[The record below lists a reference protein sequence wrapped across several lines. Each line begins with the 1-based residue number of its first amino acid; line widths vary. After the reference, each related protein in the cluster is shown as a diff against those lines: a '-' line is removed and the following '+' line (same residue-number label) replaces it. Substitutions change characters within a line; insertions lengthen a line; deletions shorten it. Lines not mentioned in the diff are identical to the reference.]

1 MDADTAAV
9 PEYQHGRRAY
19 SIEEIRAMQPGE
31 LAAMLP
37 NAERVIG
44 NLLADTAERMAAE
57 EGQVAA

>member
-1 MDADTAAV
+1 MDADTTQD
-9 PEYQHGRRAY
+9 PCYQHGRRAY

-44 NLLADTAERMAAE
+44 NLLADTADRLATEDTEAA
-57 EGQVAA
+57 

>member
-1 MDADTAAV
+1 MDADTTNA

-37 NAERVIG
+37 NADRVIG
-44 NLLADTAERMAAE
+44 HLLADTAERLATDESEAA
-57 EGQVAA
+57 

>member
-1 MDADTAAV
+1 MDADTTQD
-9 PEYQHGRRAY
+9 PFYYQGRRAY

-44 NLLADTAERMAAE
+44 NLLADTVDRLAAE
-57 EGQVAA
+57 DTEAA